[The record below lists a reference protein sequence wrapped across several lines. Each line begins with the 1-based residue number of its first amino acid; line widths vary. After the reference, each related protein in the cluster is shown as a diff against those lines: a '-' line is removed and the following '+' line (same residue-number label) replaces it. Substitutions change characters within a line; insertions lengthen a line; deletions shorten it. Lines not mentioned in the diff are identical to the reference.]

1 MVKKEKRG
9 DRCESCPLPRPVSP
23 SAQGRSGDR
32 RRSDQSGPRRCRP
45 GSALLVGVDAKEL
58 LPTQQ
63 HQGPAGARQ
72 RKLTIRNVFKPYG
85 VKLKF
90 SK

>member
-9 DRCESCPLPRPVSP
+9 ERCESCPLPRPVSP

-45 GSALLVGVDAKEL
+45 GSALLVGEL
-58 LPTQQ
+58 QPTQQ
-63 HQGPAGARQ
+63 RQGPAGARAAAAA
-72 RKLTIRNVFKPYG
+72 I
-85 VKLKF
+85 
-90 SK
+90 